1 MTNFLFIEVVASV
14 YVFVEF
20 PMTPSILPDPV
31 NRLLRLLQSDSSRLI
46 IGLAGLPG
54 ASKSTLAAQWTAEV
68 NALTQPE
75 TMIALGMDGFHLTK
89 AQLQQMP
96 NAEEAFARRG
106 APWTFDPAALAQRL
120 QRLRAAAGQKS
131 IAWPDFQHDIG
142 DPVENALVIAPSVR
156 LVLVE
161 GLYLLHQKGGWA
173 KVSHSFDERWYL
185 DTPLD
190 IAMQRVV
197 ERHMRVWN
205 WTREAA
211 TLRAETNDRHNAD
224 IVHAARGCAD
234 FILTA
239 G

>member
-1 MTNFLFIEVVASV
+1 MYPIQISH
-14 YVFVEF
+14 
-20 PMTPSILPDPV
+20 PSDFGALPPLLADPV
-31 NRLLRLLQSDSSRLI
+31 HKLLTLLNADAPRLL

-54 ASKSTLAAQWTAEV
+54 AGKSTLAAQWTAEV
-68 NALTQPE
+68 NARIQPG

-89 AQLQQMP
+89 AQLRQMP

-120 QRLRAAAGQKS
+120 QLLRASVGTES
-131 IAWPDFQHDIG
+131 VSWPDFQHDVG
-142 DPVENALVIAPSVR
+142 DPVENALIVPASVR

-161 GLYLLHQKGGWA
+161 GLYLLHQEGAWA
-173 KVSHSFDERWYL
+173 SVSRSFDERWYL

-190 IAMQRVV
+190 VAMQRVA
-197 ERHMRVWN
+197 ERHIRAWK

-211 TLRAETNDRHNAD
+211 ENRVFTNDRPNAEL
-224 IVHAARGCAD
+224 VVTTRPYAD
-234 FILTA
+234 YILP